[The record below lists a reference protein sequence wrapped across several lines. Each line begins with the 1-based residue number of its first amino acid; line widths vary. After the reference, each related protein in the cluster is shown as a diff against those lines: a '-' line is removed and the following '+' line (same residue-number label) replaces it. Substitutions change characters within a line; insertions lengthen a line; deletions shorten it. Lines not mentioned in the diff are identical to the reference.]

1 MLNGWCKKN
10 VMGAFQRR
18 NSKWKGDLERLDLW
32 KIGGSHF
39 NRQCYQIELI
49 RLLVWMDLAWLL
61 QILQDIALDKIVGIG
76 LRIGFESLSDAL

>member
-1 MLNGWCKKN
+1 MLNGWCKKI

-18 NSKWKGDLERLDLW
+18 NSKWKRDLEKLDLR
-32 KIGGSHF
+32 KIEGTHF
-39 NRQCYQIELI
+39 NRQCYQIDLNQ
-49 RLLVWMDLAWLL
+49 LLVWMDLAWLL